1 MKKAKIELNLE
12 NLAYNFEKIREITGH
27 GVNAIPVVKANAYD
41 IGIYNVVDR
50 LLRLDIPQTKYFV
63 FALKEGIELRKMF
76 PKLERIFVLNS
87 IFDGD
92 EKFFEQYSLT
102 PVINNFEQLKLVS
115 KTSIKD
121 VVLQFNT
128 GLNRNGFEV
137 SQTKSVKEYIEKYYS
152 DKVIGLDGK
161 RASISFVSGLNN
173 KIVSKD
179 IYSEIIE
186 DRAITT
192 EKKIQ
197 KLKEC

>member
-12 NLAYNFEKIREITGH
+12 NLAYNFEKIREITGY

-137 SQTKSVKEYIEKYYS
+137 SQTKSVKEYIDNSK
-152 DKVIGLDGK
+152 
-161 RASISFVSGLNN
+161 LNVLM
-173 KIVSKD
+173 IMSHFACG
-179 IYSEIIE
+179 Y
-186 DRAITT
+186 T
-192 EKKIQ
+192 
-197 KLKEC
+197 L